1 MGLRIILVVYSKT
14 IVMFHIPMEDGVGFI
29 LDEINLDPFIFKI
42 PN

>member
-14 IVMFHIPMEDGVGFI
+14 IVMFRMEDGVGFI
-29 LDEINLDPFIFKI
+29 LDEINLGPFIFKI